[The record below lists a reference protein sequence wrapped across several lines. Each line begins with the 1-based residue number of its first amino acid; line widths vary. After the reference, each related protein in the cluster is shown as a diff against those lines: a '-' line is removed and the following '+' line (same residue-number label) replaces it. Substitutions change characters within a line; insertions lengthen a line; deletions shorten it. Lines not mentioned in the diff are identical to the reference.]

1 MTKINNKRI
10 RLILKEII
18 QSIHKNASYGWISD
32 KVKYP
37 YVTYEYEMR
46 YSGNKGIGTLE
57 INVWDLSEST
67 EQVEDIADNLEN
79 GLNELIYND
88 EHTILKFYTNS
99 RLAVL
104 DDNKDIKR
112 RRLLFEMQ
120 YYPGR
125 NE

>member
-10 RLILKEII
+10 RLALKEII
-18 QSIHKNASYGWISD
+18 RSIHENASYGWTTD
-32 KVKYP
+32 KARYP

-57 INVWDLSEST
+57 INVWDLGDST

-88 EHTILKFYTNS
+88 DHTILKLYTNS
-99 RLAVL
+99 RLAIL

-125 NE
+125 E